1 MFDKLYQLDPAF
13 PSNVSYQQ
21 TLLLLCLL
29 LFYLRELIILAGR
42 ALIGTKWFVPLTQ
55 AMSVFKIKSNYIS
68 IKGTYCVFLMFF
80 QICTATLADA
90 RA

>member
-13 PSNVSYQQ
+13 SSNVSYQQ

-42 ALIGTKWFVPLTQ
+42 ALIGTK
-55 AMSVFKIKSNYIS
+55 
-68 IKGTYCVFLMFF
+68 
-80 QICTATLADA
+80 
-90 RA
+90 